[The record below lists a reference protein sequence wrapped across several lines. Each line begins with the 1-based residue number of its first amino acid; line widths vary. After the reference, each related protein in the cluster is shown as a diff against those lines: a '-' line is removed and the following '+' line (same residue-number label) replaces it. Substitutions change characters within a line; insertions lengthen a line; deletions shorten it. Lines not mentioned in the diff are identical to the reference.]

1 MLNKILLIGNL
12 ARDPEPGNGSGK
24 PRTAF
29 SLATNSWWYSAGERK
44 ETTDFHRVVAFG
56 AQAERAAGL
65 AKGQL
70 LFVEGR
76 QQTRQ
81 WQDGDAKRYITEVI
95 AERIEILDRSP
106 SSDD

>member
-12 ARDPEPGNGSGK
+12 AREPETGNGDK
-24 PRTAF
+24 PRTSF
-29 SLATNSWWYSAGERK
+29 TLATNSWWYSGGERK
-44 ETTDFHRVVAFG
+44 EATDFHRLVAFG
-56 AQAERAAGL
+56 SQAERAAGL
-65 AKGQL
+65 AKGQFV
-70 LFVEGR
+70 FVEGR

-95 AERIEILDRSP
+95 AERIEILERSR

>member
-12 ARDPEPGNGSGK
+12 ARNPEVGNRDN

-29 SLATNSWWYSAGERK
+29 TLATDRWWYSDGERK

-56 AQAERAAGL
+56 SQAERTADL
-65 AKGQL
+65 TKGQL

-95 AERIEILDRSP
+95 AERIEILERSDE
-106 SSDD
+106 SDD

>member
-12 ARDPEPGNGSGK
+12 AREPEAGDGDK

-29 SLATNSWWYSAGERK
+29 TLATNRWWYSDGERK
-44 ETTDFHRVVAFG
+44 EATDFHRVVAFG
-56 AQAERAAGL
+56 SQAERTAGL
-65 AKGQL
+65 TKGQL

-95 AERIEILDRSP
+95 AERIEILERAP
-106 SSDD
+106 ASDD